1 MTTAQKEHTMSR
13 KIRFYGAAALA
24 TLAITP
30 LGAQAAMATAGDP
43 SATPTSDLRGDFCQP
58 WHPPCA

>member
-1 MTTAQKEHTMSR
+1 MTR

-24 TLAITP
+24 TLAIAP
-30 LGAQAAMATAGDP
+30 LGAQGAMAAAGGP
-43 SATPTSDLRGDFCQP
+43 SAAPTSDARGDFCKP